1 MDSRQRVKAALM
13 HKTPDRIPVDF
24 GATAVTGMHVT
35 CVDALRKYYGLR
47 EMPVKVCEPYQM
59 LGFIEDDLK
68 EVIGIDTQSLDG
80 PRNMFGFENKDWKE
94 YTLDNGLLVLV
105 PKKFNVTKDE
115 KGNTYLYPEGDI
127 TARPSGKMPKNG
139 YYFDAMIRQQKIDEE
154 NLNPEDNLEEFLQI
168 GQADIEYYRDAAEVA
183 YSSGRAVTGVF
194 GGMGLGDIALV
205 PAVFLKEPKGI
216 RDVEEWYVSLA
227 TRQDYV
233 HAVFEKQTD
242 IALLNLDKLKDAVLD
257 KVDVVFICG
266 TDFGTQTGTFCS
278 PDTFRELYMPYY
290 KKINDWIHAKTNW
303 KTFKHSCGAIESF
316 IPLFI
321 QSGFDIL
328 DPVQCSATGMD
339 PKKLKENYGQDI
351 VFWGGGV
358 DTQKTL
364 PFGTPD
370 EVRREVLDRCEIFS
384 KNGGF
389 VFNAIHNIQAKTPV
403 ENIVAMIDAVK
414 EFNGVR

>member
-1 MDSRQRVKAALM
+1 MDSRQRINAALM

-24 GATAVTGMHVT
+24 GSTAVTGMHVT

-47 EMPVKVCEPYQM
+47 ETPVKVCEPYQM

-68 EVIGIDTQSLDG
+68 EVIGIDTRSLDG
-80 PRNMFGFENKDWKE
+80 PRNMFGFENNDWKE
-94 YTLDNGLLVLV
+94 YTLDKGLIVLV
-105 PKKFNVTKDE
+105 PKKFNVTKD
-115 KGNTYLYPEGDI
+115 KSGNTYLYPEGDI
-127 TARPSGKMPKNG
+127 TARPSGKMPKDG
-139 YYFDAMIRQQKIDEE
+139 YYFDALIRQDPVDED
-154 NLNPEDNLEEFLQI
+154 NLNYEDNLEEFTPI
-168 GQADIEYYRDAAEVA
+168 SDKDIEYYVNEIRKINKSDKAAVA
-183 YSSGRAVTGVF
+183 GF
-194 GGMGLGDIALV
+194 GGTGLGDIALV

-227 TRQDYV
+227 TRRDYV

-242 IALLNLDKLKDAVLD
+242 IALMNLDKLKDVVLD
-257 KVDVVFICG
+257 KVDVLFICG

-278 PDTFRELYMPYY
+278 PDTFRKLYMPYY
-290 KKINDWIHAKTNW
+290 KKLNDWIHAKTNW
-303 KTFKHSCGAIESF
+303 KTFKHSCGAVESF

-321 QSGFDIL
+321 ESGFDIL
-328 DPVQCSATGMD
+328 NPVQCSAEGMG
-339 PKKLKENYGQDI
+339 PKKLKEKYGNDI
-351 VFWGGGV
+351 VFWGAGV

-370 EVRREVLDRCEIFS
+370 EVRREVLERCEIFS

-403 ENIVAMIDAVK
+403 VNIVAMIDAIK
-414 EFNGVR
+414 EFNGV